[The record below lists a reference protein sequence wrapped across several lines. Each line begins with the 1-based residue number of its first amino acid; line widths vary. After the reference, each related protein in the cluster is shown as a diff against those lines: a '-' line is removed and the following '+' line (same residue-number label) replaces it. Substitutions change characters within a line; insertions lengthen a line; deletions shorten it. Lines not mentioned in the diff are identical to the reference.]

1 MKNRSLDN
9 FLKQKSTSKLG
20 RIIALTGARQTGK
33 TTLVQAGFPDY
44 AYVSLEDPL
53 TRPEYAV
60 LSATQWQER
69 YPIAILDEVQK
80 VPSVIEPVKAAYD
93 LYPETKYI
101 LLGSSQ
107 ILLMEKVRESLA
119 GRVALAEL
127 YPLTFPEMITSS
139 WEDHIIDSR
148 MVQWLRSNGNQKH
161 IDGIPLQS
169 EQYAVTSRLM
179 EQYLRFGAM
188 PAIIDDELD
197 DENKFDWLHD
207 YIQTYLQRDIR
218 DLANLR
224 ELEPF
229 VRVQKALAGLT
240 GQCININGLA
250 RHSGVAAKTAKRFL
264 TYLEISYQMV
274 LLKPWFRNINKRLI
288 KSPKIHFLDP
298 GIQRAILG
306 RRGQMTGAEFESA
319 IVAEI
324 FKQIK
329 NSRLPIECYHLRTVD
344 GREVDLILET
354 EDWFVPIEIKMTD
367 KITSTDAKHLRNL
380 EEILDRP
387 VLHSFIIS
395 NDPRIKKID
404 TKTTALPASWF
415 LGCQ

>member
-1 MKNRSLDN
+1 MKNRSLVS

-33 TTLVQAGFPDY
+33 TTLVQAGFPEY

-53 TRPEYAV
+53 TRPEYAA

-69 YPIAILDEVQK
+69 YPIAILDEIQK
-80 VPSVIEPVKAAYD
+80 VPSIVESVKAAYD

-119 GRVALAEL
+119 GRVALVEL
-127 YPLTFPEMITSS
+127 YPLTFPEMITRS
-139 WEDHIIDSR
+139 WDDPIVDSR
-148 MVQWLRSNGNQKH
+148 MVQWLRSGGDQKH
-161 IDGIPLQS
+161 IEGIPLQS
-169 EQYAVTSRLM
+169 EQYAANSRLM
-179 EQYLRFGAM
+179 EQYLQFGAM
-188 PAIIDDELD
+188 PAIIDDDLD
-197 DENKFDWLHD
+197 DEDKFDWLRD

-229 VRVQKALAGLT
+229 VRAQKALAGLT
-240 GQCININGLA
+240 GQCININNLA
-250 RHSGVAAKTAKRFL
+250 RQSGVAPKTARRFL
-264 TYLEISYQMV
+264 TYLEMSYQMI
-274 LLKPWFRNINKRLI
+274 LLKPWFRNINKRLV

-306 RRGQMTGAEFESA
+306 RRGQLTGAEFESA

-329 NSRLPIECYHLRTVD
+329 NNRLPIECYHLRTVD

-354 EDWFVPIEIKMTD
+354 EDWFVPIEIKLTD
-367 KITSTDAKHLRNL
+367 KITTTDVKHLRNL
-380 EEILDRP
+380 EDILDRP
-387 VLHSFIIS
+387 VLHSFILS
-395 NDPRIKKID
+395 NDPGIKKID
-404 TKTTALPASWF
+404 TKMTALPVSWF
-415 LGCQ
+415 LGS

>member
-1 MKNRSLDN
+1 M
-9 FLKQKSTSKLG
+9 
-20 RIIALTGARQTGK
+20 
-33 TTLVQAGFPDY
+33 
-44 AYVSLEDPL
+44 
-53 TRPEYAV
+53 
-60 LSATQWQER
+60 
-69 YPIAILDEVQK
+69 DEVQK
-80 VPSVIEPVKAAYD
+80 VPSIIESVKAAYD
-93 LYPETKYI
+93 LYPEAKYI

-119 GRVALAEL
+119 GRVALVEL
-127 YPLTFPEMITSS
+127 YPLTFPEMMTSS
-139 WEDHIIDSR
+139 WDDHIVDSR
-148 MVQWLRSNGNQKH
+148 MVQWLRSDGNQKH
-161 IDGIPLQS
+161 IEGIPLQS
-169 EQYAVTSRLM
+169 EEYAVTSRLM

-197 DENKFDWLHD
+197 DEDKFDWLHD

-229 VRVQKALAGLT
+229 VRAQKALAGLT
-240 GQCININGLA
+240 GQCININNLA
-250 RHSGVAAKTAKRFL
+250 RQSGIAAKTAKRFL
-264 TYLEISYQMV
+264 TYLEISYQV
-274 LLKPWFRNINKRLI
+274 ILLRPWFRNINKRLV

-306 RRGQMTGAEFESA
+306 RRGQITGAEFESA
-319 IVAEI
+319 IVAEVY
-324 FKQIK
+324 KQIK

-354 EDWFVPIEIKMTD
+354 EDWFVPIEIKLTD
-367 KITSTDAKHLRNL
+367 KIASTDAKHLRNL
-380 EEILDRP
+380 EDILDRP

-395 NDPRIKKID
+395 NDPGIRKID

-415 LGCQ
+415 LGG